1 MAGKVTITE
10 LECTDAIHRIGVA
23 TLDNVSSLNAL
34 TYDMLVQLHD
44 QLLKWKDDPHLVC
57 VVLSGAGEK
66 AFCAG
71 GDVRA
76 IYHVMHD
83 EGKDTTAAF
92 CTRYFTLEYECDY
105 LIHTYNKPVIAWGEG
120 IVMGGGMGLFM
131 GASHRVVTPTS
142 RLSMPEISIGLY
154 PDVGGTWF
162 LSQIDPEVGL
172 FLGLTGALV
181 NSSDAVTIGFADWLL
196 LEEHYPTLLQEL
208 QSLPWGSNNAKEL
221 VNALLALMEESV
233 IDSKPT
239 TQICPCLEQ
248 IKQACKGFDLNL
260 IAQRV
265 MAMENTNP
273 WLENAKQTFAA
284 GSPITAHICF
294 RQVKE
299 FHSLPLADCFR
310 LELTL
315 SVRCALLGEFKEGVR
330 ARLIDRDGEPNW
342 MFNSVTEVDEDLVDT
357 LFTSLW
363 AKDEH
368 PLAELGSVERLN
380 ES

>member
-1 MAGKVTITE
+1 MVGTVTITE
-10 LECTDAIHRIGVA
+10 MDCVDGVHRIGVA
-23 TLDNVSSLNAL
+23 TLDNTPSLNAL
-34 TYDMLVQLHD
+34 TFDMLLQLHD
-44 QLLKWKDDPHLVC
+44 QLIKWQHDPHVVC

-76 IYHVMHD
+76 MYHVMHN
-83 EGKDTTAAF
+83 ESKEATVEF
-92 CTRYFTLEYECDY
+92 CTKYFALEYECDY
-105 LIHTYNKPVIAWGEG
+105 LIHTYNKPIIGWGEG

-131 GASHRVVTPTS
+131 GTSHKVVTPIS
-142 RLSMPEISIGLY
+142 RLAMPEINIGLY

-181 NSSDAVTIGFADWLL
+181 NSSDAVTTGLADWLL
-196 LEEHYPTLLQEL
+196 LEEQYPSLLKEL
-208 QSLPWGSNNAKEL
+208 QKVPWGTSGAKEL
-221 VNALLALMEESV
+221 VSALLALLEEQI

-239 TQICPCLEQ
+239 TQICPHLEQ
-248 IKQACKGFDLNL
+248 IKEACKGVDLNL
-260 IAQRV
+260 IAQRI
-265 MAMENTNP
+265 MAMEDSSP
-273 WLENAKQTFAA
+273 WIAGAKETFSS

-299 FHSLPLADCFR
+299 YHRLPLADCFR
-310 LELTL
+310 LELSL
-315 SVRCALLGEFKEGVR
+315 SVRCALLGEFEEGVR

-342 MFNSVTEVDEDLVDT
+342 MFKTVSEVDEDVIDL

-363 AKDEH
+363 ADDEH
-368 PLAELGSVERLN
+368 PLAKLGEQPLG
-380 ES
+380 

>member
-1 MAGKVTITE
+1 MAGTVTITE
-10 LECTDAIHRIGVA
+10 MDCLDGIHRIGVA
-23 TLDNVSSLNAL
+23 TLDNTSSLNAL
-34 TYDMLVQLHD
+34 TYDMLSQLHE

-76 IYHVMHD
+76 MYHVMHD
-83 EGKDTTAAF
+83 QGKEATTDF

-131 GASHRVVTPTS
+131 GASHKVVTPTS
-142 RLSMPEISIGLY
+142 RLAMPEVNIGLY

-162 LSQIDPEVGL
+162 LSQIDPDVGL
-172 FLGLTGALV
+172 FLGLTGSIV

-196 LEEHYPTLLQEL
+196 LEEHFPTLLKEL
-208 QSLPWGSNNAKEL
+208 QRISWGTEKATVL
-221 VNALLALMEESV
+221 VDALLALLEDEI
-233 IDSKPT
+233 IDSKPV

-248 IKQACKGFDLNL
+248 IKEACKGYDLNL
-260 IAQRV
+260 IGQRIL
-265 MAMENTNP
+265 AMENTNQ
-273 WLENAKQTFAA
+273 WLENAKKAFAA
-284 GSPITAHICF
+284 GSPITAHIVF

-299 FHSLPLADCFR
+299 FHNLPLADCFR

-315 SVRCALLGEFKEGVR
+315 SVRGALLGEFEEGVR

-342 MFNSVTEVDEDLVDT
+342 MFNSISEVDEDLIDT
-357 LFTSLW
+357 LFNSLW

-368 PLAELGSVERLN
+368 PLSGLGIEG
-380 ES
+380 E